1 MRAVFAA
8 LRRYRVVVVVREV
21 EDAAMG
27 PPRDGRRGSDHV
39 FLDVGHEER
48 IGVQAVDLR
57 IYVLDQ
63 NRVVVRQ
70 IILHVDHVDFIARS
84 QLLLK
89 VRII

>member
-1 MRAVFAA
+1 MRAVLAA

-21 EDAAMG
+21 EHAAVG

-48 IGVQAVDLR
+48 VGVQAVDLR
-57 IYVLDQ
+57 MHVLDQ
-63 NRVVVRQ
+63 DRVVVRQ
-70 IILHVDHVDFIARS
+70 VVLHVDHVDFIARS

-89 VRII
+89 VRVI